1 MADEQRKASPYSV
14 HPSVLMVQGWLESL
28 PTKTGRSVEEW
39 VVLVQAEGP
48 EAEKAR
54 RDWLKREHG
63 LGGHAATWIAARSH
77 GKGLED
83 GNPEAYLVAAERYVD
98 DMFAGQR
105 AALRPL
111 YDLLLATCLN
121 LADDVR
127 ASPATTLVSIYRK
140 HVFAQIKPAT
150 RTRVDFG
157 LALGDTPPEDRLLS
171 TGGYE
176 KKDRITHRIAV
187 SRLEDVDGF
196 LHKWLAIAYER
207 DGEQTR
213 QA

>member
-1 MADEQRKASPYSV
+1 MI
-14 HPSVLMVQGWLESL
+14 QGWLQTL
-28 PTKTGRSVEEW
+28 PEKTGRPVDEW
-39 VVLVQAEGP
+39 VALVQRQGP
-48 EAEKAR
+48 EGEAAR

-63 LGGHAATWIAARSH
+63 LGGHAATWIAMRSY

-83 GNPEAYLVAAERYVD
+83 GDPDAYLVAAERYVD
-98 DMFAGQR
+98 EMFAGPR

-111 YDLLLATCLN
+111 YDLLLSTCLN

-127 ASPATTLVSIYRK
+127 ASPATTVVSIYRQ

-157 LALGDTPPEDRLLS
+157 LALGDTPPEDRLVS
-171 TGGYE
+171 TGGYA

-187 SRLEDVDGF
+187 ARREDVDGF
-196 LHKWLAIAYER
+196 LLKWLAIAYER
-207 DGEQTR
+207 DGE
-213 QA
+213 